1 MRWLTDNLQLVLA
14 VAGALA
20 WWLTQRKQ
28 AAAEA
33 EPPPHEEKSFEDPEL
48 ADRTRRIRE
57 EIQRKIE
64 QRARGYAHEQ
74 PKPIRP
80 EPVQPEVAE
89 LPPVLR
95 ELFQLPEP
103 PPVEPRAATRQEAQ
117 RQAEILEQQAALAEK
132 LREAELMKAAAQKRQ
147 LFEAATADHRA
158 EKRAETRG
166 SVLGELRTP
175 QALRRAFLL
184 REVLGPPVALRR

>member
-1 MRWLTDNLQLVLA
+1 MRWISENLQLVLA

-28 AAAEA
+28 PAKDAS
-33 EPPPHEEKSFEDPEL
+33 PPTQEEESFEDPEL
-48 ADRTRRIRE
+48 AERTRRIRE

-74 PKPIRP
+74 PKPVRP
-80 EPVQPEVAE
+80 DPAE
-89 LPPVLR
+89 LPPILR
-95 ELFQLPEP
+95 DIFQEPEP
-103 PPVEPRAATRQEAQ
+103 ELPPPAVAPPASRLEVQ
-117 RQAEILEQQAALAEK
+117 RQAEILEQQAAMAEQLRQAK
-132 LREAELMKAAAQKRQ
+132 LTKAAAQKREV
-147 LFEAATADHRA
+147 FEAATADHSAARRT
-158 EKRAETRG
+158 ESRS

-175 QALRRAFLL
+175 EALRRAFIL